1 MARTTSRSTS
11 PPNPQGPRN
20 RTPQPLPR
28 RRRSFADFVK
38 AFFAFVALAVL
49 LVGVPGALVVF
60 VGWPL
65 PGGSPSLDWL
75 QQEITVST
83 FVNVL
88 TVVVWFAWA
97 QFTACVLV
105 EIRAA
110 LSGVGI
116 PNRVPGAGGS
126 QMLARQLVAAVL
138 LIGATAASFAP
149 GLSQFG
155 QSLEGNQK
163 PASAASAQQTPGLF
177 RQEQQA
183 AASAADALAA
193 QADQAAAH
201 ADGGGSAKD
210 GDTKYY
216 RIQPP
221 EGRHHDSLWE
231 VAERHLGD
239 GRRYKEIYQ
248 LNKDREQPDG
258 SKLSEASLIRPGW
271 IMEMPADAH
280 GGELVEMPDEA
291 PKVSEDVKEQISDYS
306 RTGDHRQGG
315 GAQEQGG
322 GGQEQG
328 SGGQEQGGSGSVDH
342 DTAHIVLPEQRP
354 GTPEKPAM
362 PQAPATPDAQAP
374 EAQAPDA
381 QAPDSHTPGTDAPAP
396 AASAGAESESFD
408 FGLPEALLGAP
419 LLAAG
424 LLGALGRRRRHAL
437 WQSAMGAVGGRGGM
451 QPPTPTGAAAD
462 VQDALLVGADP
473 DGVRLLDLSLR
484 GLAASLAEE
493 NRALP
498 TVYAAWLSNGDLHLQ
513 LAQPAGRP
521 PAPWQLGQDQTFWML
536 SRADAERYEDVDTA
550 APYPGLV
557 SLGTMDDSRLLLNLE
572 SVPGIV
578 SLSGSPAD
586 RAAVFASVAAEL
598 ATNGW
603 SDRMTITVVGFGQD
617 LTPLAPNR
625 LRHLEDVE
633 ALIETMEAETR
644 QRRGALG
651 AAGHDSVL
659 TGRTGPAQ
667 HTRWAPHLV
676 LLAAEPS
683 ADDAIK
689 LAELAADASRLGIG
703 YLVGAEAGDLPGA
716 AWEMEITRQGKLLAP
731 LLGLELDAQSLPEA
745 QQRAVVQLFTEA
757 DPAGR
762 GGTGSGPAGPGG
774 GPTGAA
780 PPFLVDVTEQGRPA
794 VYARLV
800 GTYEIIGLETPDGE
814 RSALLHEALA
824 LLLLHREGV
833 HPRVLASALW
843 PRGVT
848 DDVRDA
854 LVERLREWL
863 GTEPDGSPRLCADR
877 TGRLTLAKSVVSDL
891 DVLRSLYH
899 EATQG
904 RGAGNRAVRGRMLT
918 DALVLVRGPLLS
930 DRPQG
935 RYGWLTH
942 EIIDAQLPLLVADI
956 GLALSEFHLEKGR
969 AAKAIEALNAALG
982 SAPGDERLWNE
993 LLRAT
998 HATEDPDRLRQ
1009 VAADLVARSGARGL
1023 PPRTE
1028 ALLDELLPTWRSGVG
1043 AVG

>member
-1 MARTTSRSTS
+1 MARTTSRRSTS
-11 PPNPQGPRN
+11 PPNPQAPRN

-28 RRRSFADFVK
+28 RRRSFGDFVK

-49 LVGVPGALVVF
+49 LVGVPGALAYF

-65 PGGSPSLDWL
+65 PNGAPSLSWL
-75 QQEITVST
+75 QQEITVGT
-83 FVNVL
+83 FINVL

-105 EIRAA
+105 EIKAA

-126 QMLARQLVAAVL
+126 QMLARQLVAAL
-138 LIGATAASFAP
+138 LLVGATAASFAP

-163 PASAASAQQTPGLF
+163 PATAASAQQTPGLF
-177 RQEQQA
+177 GQEQQQA
-183 AASAADALAA
+183 AATAADALAA

-201 ADGGGSAKD
+201 ADGGSSAKD

-231 VAERHLGD
+231 IAERHLGD

-258 SKLSEASLIRPGW
+258 SRLSEASLIRPGW

-291 PKVSEDVKEQISDYS
+291 PKVSQDVKEQISDYS
-306 RTGDHRQGG
+306 KTGDHQ
-315 GAQEQGG
+315 
-322 GGQEQG
+322 QG
-328 SGGQEQGGSGSVDH
+328 SGGQEQGGQEQGGGSSVDR

-354 GTPEKPAM
+354 AQPATPAM
-362 PQAPATPDAQAP
+362 PEAPATPDA
-374 EAQAPDA
+374 
-381 QAPDSHTPGTDAPAP
+381 P
-396 AASAGAESESFD
+396 AAEAPSATTGSESEGFD

-437 WQSAMGAVGGRGGM
+437 WQSAMGAVGGRRGM

-536 SRADAERYEDVDTA
+536 ARTDAERYEDVDTA

-557 SLGTMDDSRLLLNLE
+557 SFGTLDDSRLLLNLE

-578 SLSGSPAD
+578 SLSGSATD

-603 SDRMTITVVGFGQD
+603 SDRMTITLVGFGQD

-676 LLAAEPS
+676 LLAAEPTGE
-683 ADDAIK
+683 DAVT
-689 LAELAADASRLGIG
+689 LAELAADAGRLGIG
-703 YLVGAEAGDLPGA
+703 YLVGTDSGDLPGA
-716 AWEMEITRQGKLLAP
+716 AWEMEITRDGKLLAP
-731 LLGLELDAQSLPEA
+731 LLGLELTAQTLPEA
-745 QQRAVVQLFTEA
+745 QQRAVVQLFTDA
-757 DPAGR
+757 DPDGA
-762 GGTGSGPAGPGG
+762 TGPGG
-774 GPTGAA
+774 PGDGSAAVA

-800 GTYEIIGLETPDGE
+800 GTYEIIGLDTPDGE
-814 RSALLHEALA
+814 RSALMHEALA

-863 GTEPDGSPRLCADR
+863 GTEPDGSPRLRADR

-918 DALVLVRGPLLS
+918 DALVLVRGPLLA

-969 AAKAIEALNAALG
+969 AEKAIEALNAALG

-998 HATEDPDRLRQ
+998 HATEDPARLQQ

-1028 ALLDELLPTWRSGVG
+1028 ALLDELLPTWRTGLT

>member
-1 MARTTSRSTS
+1 MARRNTRSSNGSSGT
-11 PPNPQGPRN
+11 PATPRN
-20 RTPQPLPR
+20 RTPQPLPT
-28 RRRSFADFVK
+28 RRRSAGDFVK
-38 AFFAFVALAVL
+38 AFLAFVALAAL
-49 LVGVPGALVVF
+49 LVGVPGALAYF

-65 PGGSPSLDWL
+65 PGGAPSLDWL
-75 QQEITVST
+75 QQEITVGT

-88 TVVVWFAWA
+88 TVVVWLAWA

-105 EIRAA
+105 EVKAA
-110 LSGVGI
+110 LSGVGM
-116 PNRVPGAGGS
+116 PGRVPGAGPS
-126 QMLARQLVAAVL
+126 QVLARQLVAAVL

-155 QSLEGNQK
+155 QSPEGNQK
-163 PASAASAQQTPGLF
+163 PAAAAAQRTPGLF
-177 RQEQQA
+177 AQEHQGA
-183 AASAADALAA
+183 AAAANAV
-193 QADQAAAH
+193 ADQAAQA
-201 ADGGGSAKD
+201 ADRAGTGED
-210 GDTKYY
+210 GDTKFY

-231 VAERHLGD
+231 IAERHLGD

-258 SKLSEASLIRPGW
+258 SRLSEASLIRPGW

-291 PKVSEDVKEQISDYS
+291 PEVPKEVREQISDYAK
-306 RTGDHRQGG
+306 TGDERRGG
-315 GAQEQGG
+315 GAHQGG
-322 GGQEQG
+322 DRQGADRKGG
-328 SGGQEQGGSGSVDH
+328 GSVDR
-342 DTAHIVLPEQRP
+342 DTAHITIPEQRP
-354 GTPEKPAM
+354 GGAERGGGRGTGEPA
-362 PQAPATPDAQAP
+362 
-374 EAQAPDA
+374 
-381 QAPDSHTPGTDAPAP
+381 AP
-396 AASAGAESESFD
+396 AAGDQGTAAESDGFS
-408 FGLPEALLGAP
+408 FGLPEALVGAP

-437 WQSAMGAVGGRGGM
+437 WQSAMGAVGGRRGM
-451 QPPTPTGAAAD
+451 EPPTPTGTAAD
-462 VQDALLVGADP
+462 AQDALLVGADP
-473 DGVRLLDLSLR
+473 EGVRLLDRGLR
-484 GLAASLAEE
+484 GLAAALTAES
-493 NRALP
+493 RPLP

-521 PAPWQLGQDQTFWML
+521 PAPWRLGQDQTFWTL
-536 SRADAERYEDVDTA
+536 ARTDAEAYEDVDAA

-557 SLGTMDDSRLLLNLE
+557 CLGTMDDSRLLLNLE
-572 SVPGIV
+572 AVPGIV
-578 SLSGSPAD
+578 SLSGAVAD

-603 SDRMTITVVGFGQD
+603 SDRMTITLVGFGRD

-676 LLAAEPS
+676 LLADRPA
-683 ADDAIK
+683 ADEAVK

-703 YLVGAEAGDLPGA
+703 YLVGTDSGELPGA
-716 AWEMEITRQGKLLAP
+716 AWEMEITADGKLLAP
-731 LLGLELDAQSLPEA
+731 LLGLELAAQQLPDAL
-745 QQRAVVQLFTEA
+745 QRAVVELFTA
-757 DPAGR
+757 VDPD
-762 GGTGSGPAGPGG
+762 GGDGDDDSTGGA
-774 GPTGAA
+774 AA
-780 PPFLVDVTEQGRPA
+780 PPFLVDVSEQGRPA

-800 GTYEIIGLETPDGE
+800 GSYEIIGLETPDGE
-814 RSALLHEALA
+814 RSPLLHEALA

-848 DDVRDA
+848 EDVRDA
-854 LVERLREWL
+854 LVDRVREWL
-863 GTEPDGSPRLCADR
+863 GSDPDGAPRLRADES
-877 TGRLTLAKSVVSDL
+877 GRLTLAPSVVSDL

-918 DALVLVRGPLLS
+918 DALVLVRGPLLA

-942 EIIDAQLPLLVADI
+942 EIVDAQLPLLVADI

-969 AAKAIEALNAALG
+969 AEQAIEALTSARA
-982 SAPGDERLWNE
+982 SAPADERLWNE

-998 HATEDPDRLRQ
+998 HATDDPARLQ
-1009 VAADLVARSGARGL
+1009 ALAADLVARSGARGL

-1028 ALLDELLPTWRSGVG
+1028 ALLDELLPAWRDGLT

>member
-1 MARTTSRSTS
+1 MARRTTSNSTGSS
-11 PPNPQGPRN
+11 PGPRN

-28 RRRSFADFVK
+28 RRRTFGDFVK
-38 AFFAFVALAVL
+38 AFLAFVALLVL
-49 LVGVPGALVVF
+49 VVGVPGALATQM
-60 VGWPL
+60 GWPL
-65 PGGSPSLDWL
+65 PSGAPKLEWL
-75 QQEITVST
+75 QQEITVGT
-83 FVNVL
+83 FTNVL

-105 EIRAA
+105 EVKAA
-110 LSGVGI
+110 VSGVGL
-116 PNRVPGAGGS
+116 PNRVPGAGPS
-126 QMLARQLVAAVL
+126 QLLARQLVAAL
-138 LIGATAASFAP
+138 LLVGATAASFTP
-149 GLSQFG
+149 GLSQLG
-155 QSLEGNQK
+155 QQLEGNQR
-163 PASAASAQQTPGLF
+163 PAAAAAQQTPGGLLGQQ
-177 RQEQQA
+177 QEQAASTAAALAEQA
-183 AASAADALAA
+183 AD
-193 QADQAAAH
+193 AAAH
-201 ADGGGSAKD
+201 AESGSSAQGAD
-210 GDTKYY
+210 DTKFY

-248 LNKDREQPDG
+248 LNKDRTQPDG

-271 IMEMPADAH
+271 IMEMPGDAR
-280 GGELVEMPDEA
+280 GGDLVEMPDEA
-291 PKVSEDVKEQISDYS
+291 PKVSEEVQQQISDYA
-306 RTGDHRQGG
+306 RTGGADQQQGSGQQGG
-315 GAQEQGG
+315 G
-322 GGQEQG
+322 
-328 SGGQEQGGSGSVDH
+328 SLDR
-342 DTAHIVLPEQRP
+342 DTAHISLPEQRP
-354 GTPEKPAM
+354 
-362 PQAPATPDAQAP
+362 
-374 EAQAPDA
+374 APDQGQGQGQQGQQQGQEHA
-381 QAPDSHTPGTDAPAP
+381 GP
-396 AASAGAESESFD
+396 AAGEDSG
-408 FGLPEALLGAP
+408 FGLPQALLGAP

-424 LLGALGRRRRHAL
+424 LLGALGRRRRQAL
-437 WQSAMGAVGGRGGM
+437 WQSALGSVGGRRGM
-451 QPPTPTGAAAD
+451 EPPTPTGAAAD
-462 VQDALLVGADP
+462 AQDALMVGADP
-473 DGVRLLDLSLR
+473 EGVRLLDRSLR
-484 GLAASLAEE
+484 GLAAALAGES
-493 NRALP
+493 RPLP
-498 TVYAAWLSNGDLHLQ
+498 TVYAAWLSGNGDLHLQ
-513 LAQPAGRP
+513 LAQPAGKP

-536 SRADAERYEDVDTA
+536 ARADAERYEDVDTA

-578 SLSGSPAD
+578 SLSGREQD
-586 RAAVFASVAAEL
+586 RAGVFASVAAEL

-603 SDRMTITVVGFGQD
+603 SDRMTITLVGFGED

-625 LRHLEDVE
+625 LRHLDDVE
-633 ALIETMEAETR
+633 ALVETMEAETR

-683 ADDAIK
+683 AEDAVK

-703 YLVGAEAGDLPGA
+703 YLVGAQSGDLPGA
-716 AWEMEITRQGKLLAP
+716 AWEMEITSEGKLLAP
-731 LLGLELDAQSLPEA
+731 LLGLELDAQLLPVA
-745 QQRAVVQLFTEA
+745 QQRAVVELFTDA
-757 DPAGR
+757 DPER
-762 GGTGSGPAGPGG
+762 DDNR
-774 GPTGAA
+774 PTTT
-780 PPFLVDVTEQGRPA
+780 PPFLVDISEQGRPA

-800 GTYEIIGLETPDGE
+800 GPYEIIGLETPDGE
-814 RSALLHEALA
+814 RSPLLHEALA

-833 HPRVLASALW
+833 HPRVLSSALW

-854 LVERLREWL
+854 LVERLRAWL
-863 GTEPDGSPRLCADR
+863 GNDPDGTPRLGTDT
-877 TGRLTLAKSVVSDL
+877 TGRLKLAKSVVSDL

-904 RGAGNRAVRGRMLT
+904 RGANSRAVRGRLLT
-918 DALVLVRGPLLS
+918 DALVLVRGPLLAE
-930 DRPQG
+930 RPAG

-956 GLALSEFHLEKGR
+956 GLALSAFHLEKDR
-969 AAKAIEALNAALG
+969 AEKAIEALNAALG

-998 HATEDPDRLRQ
+998 HATGDSDRLKRL
-1009 VAADLVARSGARGL
+1009 AADLVSRSGARGL

-1028 ALLDELLPTWRSGVG
+1028 ALLDELLPAWRSGVA

>member
-11 PPNPQGPRN
+11 PPDPQSPRN

-28 RRRSFADFVK
+28 RRRSFGDFVK
-38 AFFAFVALAVL
+38 AFLAFVALAVL
-49 LVGVPGALVVF
+49 LVGVPGALAVF

-65 PGGSPSLDWL
+65 PGGAPSLSWL

-83 FVNVL
+83 FINVL

-105 EIRAA
+105 EIKAA

-116 PNRVPGAGGS
+116 PGRVPGAGGS
-126 QMLARQLVAAVL
+126 QLLARQLVATVL
-138 LIGATAASFAP
+138 LVGATAASFAP

-177 RQEQQA
+177 GQEQQA
-183 AASAADALAA
+183 AATAADALAA
-193 QADQAAAH
+193 QADQAAAR
-201 ADGGGSAKD
+201 ADGGTAKD

-271 IMEMPADAH
+271 IMEMPADAY

-306 RTGDHRQGG
+306 KTGDQR
-315 GAQEQGG
+315 
-322 GGQEQG
+322 QG
-328 SGGQEQGGSGSVDH
+328 SGGQEQGGHEQGQGSGGSGRGSGSSVDR

-354 GTPEKPAM
+354 ATPATPAM
-362 PQAPATPDAQAP
+362 PEAPATP
-374 EAQAPDA
+374 EA
-381 QAPDSHTPGTDAPAP
+381 S
-396 AASAGAESESFD
+396 AASDSDGFD

-473 DGVRLLDLSLR
+473 EGVRLLDLSLR

-498 TVYAAWLSNGDLHLQ
+498 TVYAAWLTNGDLHLQ

-521 PAPWQLGQDQTFWML
+521 PAPWQLGQDQTFWVL
-536 SRADAERYEDVDTA
+536 SRADAERYEAVDTA

-557 SLGTMDDSRLLLNLE
+557 CLGTLDDSRLLLNLE
-572 SVPGIV
+572 AVPGIV
-578 SLSGSPAD
+578 SLSGSQGD

-683 ADDAIK
+683 AEDAVK

-703 YLVGAEAGDLPGA
+703 YLVGTESGDLPGA
-716 AWEMEITRQGKLLAP
+716 AWEMEITRDGKLLAP
-731 LLGLELDAQSLPEA
+731 LLGLELAAQTLPEA

-757 DPAGR
+757 DPE
-762 GGTGSGPAGPGG
+762 GSGSPTGPDD

-814 RSALLHEALA
+814 RSALMHEALA

-854 LVERLREWL
+854 LVERLRDWL
-863 GTEPDGSPRLCADR
+863 GTDPNGSPRLHADR

-891 DVLRSLYH
+891 DVLRSLYY

-918 DALVLVRGPLLS
+918 DALVLVRGPLLA
-930 DRPQG
+930 DRQQG

-969 AAKAIEALNAALG
+969 AEKAIEALNAALG

-998 HATEDPDRLRQ
+998 HATEDPARLQ
-1009 VAADLVARSGARGL
+1009 QLAADLVARSGARGL

-1028 ALLDELLPTWRSGVG
+1028 ALLDELLPAWRSGATAAG
-1043 AVG
+1043 

>member
-11 PPNPQGPRN
+11 PPDPQSPRN

-28 RRRSFADFVK
+28 RRRSFGDFVK
-38 AFFAFVALAVL
+38 AFLAFVALAVL
-49 LVGVPGALVVF
+49 LVGVPGALAVF

-65 PGGSPSLDWL
+65 PGGAPSLSWL
-75 QQEITVST
+75 QQEITVGT
-83 FVNVL
+83 FINVL

-105 EIRAA
+105 EIKAA

-116 PNRVPGAGGS
+116 PSRVPGAGGS
-126 QMLARQLVAAVL
+126 QMLARQLVAAL
-138 LIGATAASFAP
+138 LLVGATAAGFAP

-163 PASAASAQQTPGLF
+163 PASAASAQQTPGGLF
-177 RQEQQA
+177 GQEQQQ

-193 QADQAAAH
+193 QAEQAAAH
-201 ADGGGSAKD
+201 AGGGSGAKD

-291 PKVSEDVKEQISDYS
+291 PKVSQDVKEQISDYS
-306 RTGDHRQGG
+306 KTGDQRQGG
-315 GAQEQGG
+315 GGRQGSGEQGG
-322 GGQEQG
+322 Q
-328 SGGQEQGGSGSVDH
+328 QGGGSSVDR

-354 GTPEKPAM
+354 SAPEKPAM
-362 PQAPATPDAQAP
+362 PQAPATPETPATPEGPATPVTP
-374 EAQAPDA
+374 EAP
-381 QAPDSHTPGTDAPAP
+381 
-396 AASAGAESESFD
+396 SATGGSQSESSG

-437 WQSAMGAVGGRGGM
+437 WQSAMGAVGGRRGM
-451 QPPTPTGAAAD
+451 QPPTPTGDAAD

-473 DGVRLLDLSLR
+473 EGVRLLDLSLR

-536 SRADAERYEDVDTA
+536 ARTDAERYEDVDTA

-557 SLGTMDDSRLLLNLE
+557 SLGTLGAPEESRLLLNLE

-578 SLSGSPAD
+578 SLSGSEAD

-603 SDRMTITVVGFGQD
+603 SDRMTITLVGFGQD

-633 ALIETMEAETR
+633 ALLETMEAETR

-651 AAGHDSVL
+651 TAGHDSVL

-676 LLAAEPS
+676 LLAAEPTGE
-683 ADDAIK
+683 DAVK

-703 YLVGAEAGDLPGA
+703 YLVGTESGDLPGA
-716 AWEMEITRQGKLLAP
+716 AWQMEITPAGKLLAP
-731 LLGLELDAQSLPEA
+731 LLGLELEAQALPEA
-745 QQRAVVQLFTEA
+745 QQRAVVRLFTEA
-757 DPAGR
+757 DPDRDGHP
-762 GGTGSGPAGPGG
+762 TGPDDGPA
-774 GPTGAA
+774 GAA

-800 GTYEIIGLETPDGE
+800 GTYEIIGLDPPDGE
-814 RSALLHEALA
+814 RSALMHEALA

-848 DDVRDA
+848 EDVRDA

-863 GTEPDGSPRLCADR
+863 GTDPDGAPRLRADQN
-877 TGRLTLAKSVVSDL
+877 GRLTLAKSVVSDL

-918 DALVLVRGPLLS
+918 DALVLVRGPLLA

-969 AAKAIEALNAALG
+969 VEKAIEALNAALG

-998 HATEDPDRLRQ
+998 AATEDSARLQR
-1009 VAADLVARSGARGL
+1009 VAADLLARSGARGL

-1028 ALLDELLPTWRSGVG
+1028 ALLDELLPTWRSGLT

>member
-1 MARTTSRSTS
+1 MARRTTSNSTGSS
-11 PPNPQGPRN
+11 PGPRN

-28 RRRSFADFVK
+28 SRRSFGDFVK
-38 AFFAFVALAVL
+38 AFLAFVALLVL
-49 LVGVPGALVVF
+49 LIGVPGALATQI
-60 VGWPL
+60 GWPL
-65 PGGSPSLDWL
+65 PSGAPSLDWL
-75 QQEITVST
+75 QQEITVGT
-83 FVNVL
+83 FINVL

-105 EIRAA
+105 EVKAA
-110 LSGVGI
+110 LSGVGL
-116 PNRVPGAGGS
+116 PNRVPGAGPS
-126 QMLARQLVAAVL
+126 QLLARQLVAAL
-138 LIGATAASFAP
+138 LLVGAAAASFTP
-149 GLSQFG
+149 GLSQLG
-155 QSLEGNQK
+155 QQMEGNQR
-163 PASAASAQQTPGLF
+163 PTSAAAQQAPGGLLGQQ
-177 RQEQQA
+177 QEQAASTAAALAEQA
-183 AASAADALAA
+183 AN
-193 QADQAAAH
+193 AAAH
-201 ADGGGSAKD
+201 AEGGSGAQASD
-210 GDTKYY
+210 DDTKFY

-248 LNKDREQPDG
+248 LNKDRTQPDG

-271 IMEMPADAH
+271 IMEMPGDAR

-291 PKVSEDVKEQISDYS
+291 PKVSQDVQQQISDYAK
-306 RTGDHRQGG
+306 TGG
-315 GAQEQGG
+315 GA
-322 GGQEQG
+322 GQQQG
-328 SGGQEQGGSGSVDH
+328 SGQQGGGSGSLDR
-342 DTAHIVLPEQRP
+342 DTAHISLPEQRP
-354 GTPEKPAM
+354 
-362 PQAPATPDAQAP
+362 
-374 EAQAPDA
+374 APD
-381 QAPDSHTPGTDAPAP
+381 QGNQQGRPGQQGQQEHAAP
-396 AASAGAESESFD
+396 AAGEGSG
-408 FGLPEALLGAP
+408 FGLPQALLGAP

-424 LLGALGRRRRHAL
+424 LLGALGRRRRQAL
-437 WQSAMGAVGGRGGM
+437 WQSALGAVGGRRGM
-451 QPPTPTGAAAD
+451 EPPTPTGAAAD
-462 VQDALLVGADP
+462 AQDALLVGADP
-473 DGVRLLDLSLR
+473 DGVRLLDRSLR
-484 GLAASLAEE
+484 GLAAALAGES
-493 NRALP
+493 RPLP
-498 TVYAAWLSNGDLHLQ
+498 TVYAAWMSGNGDLHLQ
-513 LAQPAGRP
+513 LAQPAGKP

-536 SRADAERYEDVDTA
+536 ARSDAERYEEVDTA

-572 SVPGIV
+572 AVPGIV
-578 SLSGSPAD
+578 SLSGREQD

-603 SDRMTITVVGFGQD
+603 SDRMTITLVGFGED

-625 LRHLEDVE
+625 LRHLDDVE
-633 ALIETMEAETR
+633 ALVETMEAETR

-676 LLAAEPS
+676 LLAAEPT
-683 ADDAIK
+683 AEDAVK

-703 YLVGAEAGDLPGA
+703 YLVGTQSGDLPGA
-716 AWEMEITRQGKLLAP
+716 AWEMEITSEGKLLAP
-731 LLGLELDAQSLPEA
+731 LLGLELDAQLLPVT
-745 QQRAVVQLFTEA
+745 QQRAVVELFTDA
-757 DPAGR
+757 DPER
-762 GGTGSGPAGPGG
+762 DDDR
-774 GPTGAA
+774 PTTT
-780 PPFLVDVTEQGRPA
+780 PPFLVDISEQGRPA

-800 GTYEIIGLETPDGE
+800 GPYEIIGLETPDGE
-814 RSALLHEALA
+814 RSPLLHEALA

-833 HPRVLASALW
+833 HPRVLSSALW

-854 LVERLREWL
+854 LVERLRTWL
-863 GTEPDGSPRLCADR
+863 GSDPDGTSRLSADS
-877 TGRLTLAKSVVSDL
+877 TGRLKLAKSVVSDL

-904 RGAGNRAVRGRMLT
+904 RGANSRAVRGRLLT
-918 DALVLVRGPLLS
+918 DALVLVRGPLLAE
-930 DRPQG
+930 RPAG

-956 GLALSEFHLEKGR
+956 GLALSAFHLEKNR
-969 AAKAIEALNAALG
+969 AEKAIEALNAALG

-998 HATEDPDRLRQ
+998 HATGDSDRLKTL
-1009 VAADLVARSGARGL
+1009 AADLVSRSGARGL

-1028 ALLDELLPTWRSGVG
+1028 ALLDELLPTWRSGVA

>member
-11 PPNPQGPRN
+11 PPNPQSPRN

-28 RRRSFADFVK
+28 RRRSFGDFVK
-38 AFFAFVALAVL
+38 AFLAFVALAVL

-65 PGGSPSLDWL
+65 PGGAPSLDWL

-105 EIRAA
+105 EMKAA

-116 PNRVPGAGGS
+116 PGRVPGAGGS
-126 QMLARQLVAAVL
+126 QMLARQLVATVL
-138 LIGATAASFAP
+138 LVGATAASFAP

-177 RQEQQA
+177 GQEQQA

-193 QADQAAAH
+193 QADHAAAH
-201 ADGGGSAKD
+201 ADGTAKE

-291 PKVSEDVKEQISDYS
+291 PKISEDVKEQISDYS
-306 RTGDHRQGG
+306 RTGDQRQGG
-315 GAQEQGG
+315 GAQEGGGQQGDQQQGG
-322 GGQEQG
+322 G
-328 SGGQEQGGSGSVDH
+328 SSVDR
-342 DTAHIVLPEQRP
+342 DTAHIALPEQRP
-354 GTPEKPAM
+354 AAPEKPAM
-362 PQAPATPDAQAP
+362 PQAPATP
-374 EAQAPDA
+374 E
-381 QAPDSHTPGTDAPAP
+381 AP
-396 AASAGAESESFD
+396 AAEAPAATAGSDSEGSG

-473 DGVRLLDLSLR
+473 EGVRLLDLSLR

-513 LAQPAGRP
+513 LATPAGRP

-536 SRADAERYEDVDTA
+536 SRADAERYEPVDTA

-557 SLGTMDDSRLLLNLE
+557 CLGTLDDSRLLLNLE
-572 SVPGIV
+572 AVPGIV
-578 SLSGSPAD
+578 SLSGSQAD

-683 ADDAIK
+683 AEDAVK

-703 YLVGAEAGDLPGA
+703 YLVGAESGDLPGA
-716 AWEMEITRQGKLLAP
+716 AWEMEITRDGRLLAP
-731 LLGLELDAQSLPEA
+731 LLGLELAAQALPEA

-757 DPAGR
+757 DPE
-762 GGTGSGPAGPGG
+762 GSGNPTGPDD

-814 RSALLHEALA
+814 RSPLMHEALA

-848 DDVRDA
+848 EDVRDA

-863 GTEPDGSPRLCADR
+863 GTDPDGSPRLRADR

-918 DALVLVRGPLLS
+918 DALVLVRGPLLA

-969 AAKAIEALNAALG
+969 AEKAIEALNAAMG

-998 HATEDPDRLRQ
+998 HATEDPDRLRRL
-1009 VAADLVARSGARGL
+1009 AADLMTRSGARGL

-1028 ALLDELLPTWRSGVG
+1028 ALLDELLPAWRSGVTAAG
-1043 AVG
+1043 